1 MKFHWFNLMPWPYLP
16 DDFTEKHR
24 SVWVDVD
31 SRLFDAR
38 KANRIYNDYLDLL
51 ELAEDVG
58 YDGLGINEHHQNA
71 YGLMP
76 SPQLMAATLARR
88 THRAS
93 ILLLGQSLALYD
105 PPTRVAEEMAMI
117 DCISGGRLISGFP
130 VGSSMDDN
138 YACGVNPATLREQYH
153 EAHDLIMRAWKDP
166 DVFAWNGKHYKL
178 RYVNLW
184 PRPLQTPPPIWIPG
198 GGSLETWDFCAEHKY
213 NYSYLSFSGY
223 IRGAQLM
230 EGFWQRMET
239 LGSEFNPYQAA
250 FAQQICVAETD
261 AEAQRLYEKH
271 ARYFF
276 SRCLH
281 VYPGFADAP
290 GYRTEPTI
298 RAGLVS
304 QMAGQSSAL
313 NQAAALSWREMIDK
327 GYIVAGSPDSVAEQI
342 EKVVDSLKIGHLVCL
357 LHFGDM
363 PNDLCRYSTEM
374 FANKV
379 IPQMRSKWKGYEDH
393 WSPKPM
399 ALEDRAEPRTV
410 TPFPTPSKEPAPKRV
425 AEVKS

>member
-1 MKFHWFNLMPWPYLP
+1 MKFHWFNLMPWPHLP

-88 THRAS
+88 THRAA

-138 YACGVNPATLREQYH
+138 YACGVNPATLREKYH
-153 EAHDLIMRAWKDP
+153 EAHELVRRAWSDP

-184 PRPLQTPPPIWIPG
+184 PRPIQTPPPIWIPG

-230 EGFWQRMET
+230 EGFWQRMEQ
-239 LGSEFNPYQAA
+239 LGAEFNPYQAA

-261 AEAQRLYEKH
+261 AEAKRLYEKH

-298 RAGLVS
+298 RAGLVT

-313 NQAAALSWREMIDK
+313 NQAAALSWEEMIDK
-327 GYIVAGSPDSVAEQI
+327 GYIVAGSPDSVAAQI
-342 EKVVDSLKIGHLVCL
+342 EKVIDTLKIGHLVCL

-363 PNDLCRYSTEM
+363 PNDLCRYSTQM
-374 FANKV
+374 FADKV
-379 IPQMRSKWKGYEDH
+379 MPQMRSKWAGYEDH
-393 WSPKPM
+393 WYPRAMP
-399 ALEDRAEPRTV
+399 LEERAEPRTV
-410 TPFPTPSKEPAPKRV
+410 TPFPAEISEPARKRV
-425 AEVKS
+425 AEVK